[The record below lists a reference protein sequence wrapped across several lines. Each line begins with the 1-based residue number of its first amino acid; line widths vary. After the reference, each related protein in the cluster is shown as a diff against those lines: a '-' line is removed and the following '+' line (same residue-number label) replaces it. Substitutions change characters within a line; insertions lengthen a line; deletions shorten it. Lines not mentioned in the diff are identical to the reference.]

1 MSPVRPNQP
10 PGGRAGALTAVVADD
25 FEAARRLFVDALHMY
40 GHFEV
45 VGEAADGLSALD
57 AVRAWQPDLAVI
69 DLAMP
74 VAGGLD
80 VIEEIN
86 AAAPSTRIVV
96 VSGFPGRGLEQLVVS
111 RGAAGYV
118 RKRPSIRAVID
129 DIVMAAGALEMAEQV
144 LADSRTFPQDPATPR
159 AARRFMDEILDRWA
173 CRPAVD
179 TLHLVLSE
187 VVSNAVLHAGSAPE
201 VAVRLLDGF
210 LRVEVADDS
219 SVLPE
224 AREADESSVGG
235 WGMGIIAS
243 ETSRWGVERR
253 AGGGKVVWFDVPV
266 FSSESG
272 SGSGSGESVA
282 GG

>member
-1 MSPVRPNQP
+1 MSPVRPNRQ

-25 FEAARRLFVDALHMY
+25 FEAARRLFVDALGMY

-45 VGEAADGLSALD
+45 VGEAADGRSALD
-57 AVRAWQPDLAVI
+57 AVRAWQPDLAVL

-111 RGAAGYV
+111 WGAAGYV

-129 DIVMAAGALEMAEQV
+129 DIVIAAGALEMAEQV
-144 LADSRTFPQDPATPR
+144 LADSRSFPQHPATPR
-159 AARRFMDEILDRWA
+159 AARRFMDEILERWA

-187 VVSNAVLHAGSAPE
+187 VVSNAVVHAGSAPE
-201 VAVRLLDGF
+201 VVVRLLDGF

-219 SVLPE
+219 DTMPA
-224 AREADESSVGG
+224 ARAADESATGG
-235 WGMGIIAS
+235 RGLGIIAS
-243 ETSRWGVERR
+243 ETARWGVEARP
-253 AGGGKVVWFDVPV
+253 GGGKVVWFDVPV
-266 FSSESG
+266 F
-272 SGSGSGESVA
+272 GSGEGA
-282 GG
+282 APG